1 MTGSLGAF
9 GELLRSYR
17 LRAGWTQ
24 EELGDRSGLGVRT
37 LRDMERGRVVSPRRG
52 SVERLAAALG
62 LSAAEH
68 SRLGAAAGVAP
79 GDRRGGS
86 RLRVGV
92 LGPLLVRR
100 GDKAVDVRGAG
111 PRCLLGLLALRPEQ
125 VVSREEI
132 VEVLWD
138 GTPPRA
144 CLNQIQVYVGRLR
157 RLLEPEATARTGFR
171 ILVRN
176 GGGYRLDLDAVGLDL
191 VEFDALM
198 AQAGPASGR
207 GHTEA
212 VEDLLARALTCW
224 RGPVLGR
231 AEPRLA
237 QHPAAVAAGSR
248 RVDAALTY
256 AEVVGCQRRAAGQVR
271 SVAVDEPLHEGLHAR
286 LMLALAA
293 DGQQAA
299 ALEVFDTI
307 RGRLQEELGIEPG
320 AEIRAAHLRV
330 LRQQIPVEGAGALDG
345 GR

>member
-1 MTGSLGAF
+1 
-9 GELLRSYR
+9 
-17 LRAGWTQ
+17 
-24 EELGDRSGLGVRT
+24 
-37 LRDMERGRVVSPRRG
+37 MERGRVVRPRRG

-62 LSAAEH
+62 LSATEH
-68 SRLGAAAGVAP
+68 SRLGAAVGVP
-79 GDRRGGS
+79 PRRGGES
-86 RLRVGV
+86 CRPRVGV

-100 GDKAVDVRGAG
+100 GDRVVDVHGAG
-111 PRCLLGLLALRPEQ
+111 PRCLLGLLALRPGQ
-125 VVSREEI
+125 MVSREEI

-138 GTPPRA
+138 GPPPRA

-157 RLLEPEATARTGFR
+157 RLLEPECTARTGFR

-176 GGGYRLDLDAVGLDL
+176 GGGYGLDPDGVRLDL
-191 VEFDALM
+191 VEFDTLM
-198 AQAGPASGR
+198 ARAAMAGDRGQA
-207 GHTEA
+207 EA
-212 VEDLLARALTCW
+212 VEHLLAQALACW
-224 RGPVLGR
+224 RGRVLGG
-231 AEPRLA
+231 AEPRLV

-256 AEVVGCQRRAAGQVR
+256 AEVVGCHGRAASQVR

-299 ALEVFDTI
+299 ALEVFDAI
-307 RGRLQEELGIEPG
+307 RTRLHDELGIGPG

-330 LRQQIPVEGAGALDG
+330 LRQQVTVDGAGADRLDW